1 MPTYDY
7 ECPKCNRTFEHTHR
21 IADTAPRFCPIDE
34 YPLTK
39 TISAPRVMGD
49 YPGYQCPAT
58 GKWIEGRRAHEENLR
73 RQGCHVRETGEGEAL
88 ARRRAEADE
97 ELGRIAEQ
105 AAVDF
110 VNTAPPEKVAV
121 LAGEL
126 ERGGDAIF
134 QRKTV

>member
-7 ECPKCNRTFEHTHR
+7 ECPKCERRYEIVHR
-21 IADTAPRFCPIDE
+21 MSDEAPRFCPADE
-34 YPLTK
+34 YPMRRL
-39 TISAPRVMGD
+39 ISAPRVQGD

-88 ARRRAEADE
+88 ARRRAEADR
-97 ELGRIAEQ
+97 ELERIAE
-105 AAVDF
+105 AEAVHF

-126 ERGGDAIF
+126 ERGGEAILE
-134 QRKTV
+134 RKTV